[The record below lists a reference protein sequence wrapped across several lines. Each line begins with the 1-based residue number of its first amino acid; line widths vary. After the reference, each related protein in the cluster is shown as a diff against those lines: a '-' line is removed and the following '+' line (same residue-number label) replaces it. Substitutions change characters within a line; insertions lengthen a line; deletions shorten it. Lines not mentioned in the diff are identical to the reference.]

1 MEVVQLKKGGKVKRR
16 RAKAKAKQP
25 LQTQRQ
31 TVNIRMGGGGGGAM
45 IGSTHTFSQPPMFYN
60 AIREIPNTPVNYGDN
75 PIRGQIPNADPVSGT
90 SVVSNPQTMA
100 PIPLNPNKTPQPLN
114 TPVRLFAPRG
124 YIPRRQIA
132 PSPQRSPSTAKSVFA
147 EHTDDIYPAP
157 PLARAEPH
165 DTYNISEQGAVAA
178 TASSSAS
185 ASGMEAQL
193 VKPLSNPRGR
203 PRKEAGAPTAPYNK
217 SEGYI
222 PPKYRPTQGGQ

>member
-16 RAKAKAKQP
+16 RAKAKQP

-31 TVNIRMGGGGGGAM
+31 VVNINMGRGGGGGAM
-45 IGSTHTFSQPPMFYN
+45 IGSTHTFSQQPPMFYN

-75 PIRGQIPNADPVSGT
+75 PIRGQIPNADPVSGV

-100 PIPLNPNKTPQPLN
+100 PIPLNPNKTPEPLAK
-114 TPVRLFAPRG
+114 PVRLFSPN
-124 YIPRRQIA
+124 YVPRRKIA
-132 PSPQRSPSTAKSVFA
+132 PSPKRSPSTAVSVFD
-147 EHTDDIYPAP
+147 EHTDDIRPTP

-165 DTYNISEQGAVAA
+165 DEYKMSEQGAVAA

-185 ASGMEAQL
+185 ASGMGAQL
-193 VKPLSNPRGR
+193 AQPLSNPRGR

-222 PPKYRPTQGGQ
+222 PPMYRPTQGSR

>member
-16 RAKAKAKQP
+16 RAKAKAP

-75 PIRGQIPNADPVSGT
+75 PIRGKIPNADPVSGT
-90 SVVSNPQTMA
+90 SVVSNPPTMA
-100 PIPLNPNKTPQPLN
+100 QLQLMPTAPLPEG
-114 TPVRLFAPRG
+114 RG
-124 YIPRRQIA
+124 KGKAKFRMSLPSDSFVPRRVVGS
-132 PSPQRSPSTAKSVFA
+132 SPER
-147 EHTDDIYPAP
+147 EHSDDIRPRPAEI
-157 PLARAEPH
+157 ARAEPH
-165 DTYNISEQGAVAA
+165 DEYKMSEQGEVAA

-193 VKPLSNPRGR
+193 PRPLGSPLRGR
-203 PRKEAGAPTAPYNK
+203 PRKEAGAPKGSYTK
-217 SEGYI
+217 SEKWYQSRGL
-222 PPKYRPTQGGQ
+222 PTPQ